1 MGFSV
6 RRNELLIIII
16 IIFYFLI
23 YLFILVYI
31 KSCKGHRN
39 FKASTQ
45 PQLYIEGDPLF
56 ILHPYAC
63 ELYNIDACPW
73 YISDLWMRLS
83 WLLYKVPSPSKTG
96 AHMAA

>member
-16 IIFYFLI
+16 IYLLI

-56 ILHPYAC
+56 ILHPYSC
-63 ELYNIDACPW
+63 ELYNTDACPW